1 MVRESLDLLC
11 IMLIVAGEFILVGS
25 GIASG
30 PVNIVFG
37 VLLALVLPGYALSAA
52 VFRMRSVRTAERAA
66 LTLGISLSVAVL
78 GGLVLDA
85 LPSGLETQ
93 TWLFLL
99 GGVTVIASVI
109 ALWRRTRHATAMRI
123 LESRP
128 IALTL
133 SSSSA
138 PREDVPQEDAP
149 QEDTPLEEATSKP
162 PQLRLNRETA
172 AYVLR
177 IFQRAL
183 NRALNRVPRRVPYR
197 AILISGLAFAVFMT
211 GIVIAVNGAIAQE
224 TSGAVTQ
231 LWMLPDSKAP
241 TTLHLGIHTESAQPM
256 EYRLA
261 LSVNG
266 VAYSSWGPIFLAS
279 TDTWE
284 VSVTMPPPAPGDAE
298 QVEADLY
305 RADHP
310 NTILRHVSVTLSG
323 GAAPTAT
330 PTVTPSPAPTKGA
343 KP

>member
-30 PVNIVFG
+30 PVNVVFG

-99 GGVTVIASVI
+99 GGVTVTASVI
-109 ALWRRTRHATAMRI
+109 ALWRRTRHAAAMRI
-123 LESRP
+123 LEPHP
-128 IALTL
+128 IALML
-133 SSSSA
+133 SAAS
-138 PREDVPQEDAP
+138 REDAP
-149 QEDTPLEEATSKP
+149 RKEAAPRP
-162 PQLRLNRETA
+162 PRLGPNRETA
-172 AYVLR
+172 VYLVGVIQPVL
-177 IFQRAL
+177 QRVL
-183 NRALNRVPRRVPYR
+183 RRVPYR
-197 AILISGLAFAVFMT
+197 PILISGLAVAVFMT
-211 GIVIAVNGAIAQE
+211 GIVIAVNGAIAQQ
-224 TSGAVTQ
+224 TSVAVTQ
-231 LWMLPDSKAP
+231 LWMLPDKNAP
-241 TTLHLGIHTESAQPM
+241 TTLHLGIQTEAAQPM

-261 LSVNG
+261 LSING
-266 VAYSSWGPIFLAS
+266 VAYSSWDPIFLTS

-284 VSVTMPPPAPGDAE
+284 VSVKMPAPVPGDVE

-310 NTILRHVSVTLSG
+310 DTILRHVSVTLSG
-323 GAAPTAT
+323 GAAPTTT
-330 PTVTPSPAPTKGA
+330 PTVTPSPAPTKGT

>member
-109 ALWRRTRHATAMRI
+109 ALWRRTRHASAMRI

-128 IALTL
+128 IELTL
-133 SSSSA
+133 SSA
-138 PREDVPQEDAP
+138 PREAP
-149 QEDTPLEEATSKP
+149 QEEAARKP
-162 PQLRLNRETA
+162 PRLGLNRETA
-172 AYVLR
+172 VYLLQTLR
-177 IFQRAL
+177 WAL
-183 NRALNRVPRRVPYR
+183 RRVPRRVPYR
-197 AILISGLAFAVFMT
+197 PILISGLAFAVFMT
-211 GIVIAVNGAIAQE
+211 GIVIAVNGAIAQQ
-224 TSGAVTQ
+224 TSSSVTQ
-231 LWMLPDSKAP
+231 LWMLPDKNAP
-241 TTLHLGIHTESAQPM
+241 TTLRLGIHTEAAQPM

-266 VAYSSWGPIFLAS
+266 TSYSSWNPIFLTS

-284 VSVTMPPPAPGDAE
+284 VSVTMPAPAPGDVE
-298 QVEADLY
+298 QVEANLY

-310 NTILRHVSVTLSG
+310 DTILRHVSVTLG
-323 GAAPTAT
+323 DGAAPI
-330 PTVTPSPAPTKGA
+330 VSPSSAPTKGG
-343 KP
+343 

>member
-1 MVRESLDLLC
+1 
-11 IMLIVAGEFILVGS
+11 MLIVASEFILVGS
-25 GIASG
+25 GVASG

-133 SSSSA
+133 SSA
-138 PREDVPQEDAP
+138 PQEDAS
-149 QEDTPLEEATSKP
+149 QEDAPPEEATPKP

-172 AYVLR
+172 VYLLGV
-177 IFQRAL
+177 IQQAL
-183 NRALNRVPRRVPYR
+183 QRVPRRVLRRVPYR
-197 AILISGLAFAVFMT
+197 PILISGLAFAVFMT
-211 GIVIAVNGAIAQE
+211 GIVIAVNGAIAQQ
-224 TSGAVTQ
+224 TSGSVTQ

-241 TTLHLGIHTESAQPM
+241 TILRLGIHTEAAQPM

-266 VAYSSWGPIFLAS
+266 TSYSSWDPIFLTS

-284 VSVTMPPPAPGDAE
+284 VSVTMPAPAPGDVE
-298 QVEADLY
+298 QIEADLY

-310 NTILRHVSVTLSG
+310 DTILRHVNVTLSG

-330 PTVTPSPAPTKGA
+330 PSVSPSPAPTKGA

>member
-25 GIASG
+25 GVASG

-52 VFRMRSVRTAERAA
+52 AFRMRSVRTAERAA
-66 LTLGISLSVAVL
+66 LTLGLSLSVAIL

-85 LPSGLETQ
+85 LPSGLETD

-99 GGVTVIASVI
+99 GGVTVTASVI
-109 ALWRRTRHATAMRI
+109 ALWRRTRHASAIRI
-123 LESRP
+123 LESRQPHP
-128 IALTL
+128 IELTL
-133 SSSSA
+133 SSK
-138 PREDVPQEDAP
+138 PREDTPQEAVAP
-149 QEDTPLEEATSKP
+149 RP
-162 PQLRLNRETA
+162 PQLGLNRETA
-172 AYVLR
+172 IYLLGVIWQALR
-177 IFQRAL
+177 R
-183 NRALNRVPRRVPYR
+183 PPYR
-197 AILISGLAFAVFMT
+197 PILISGLAFAVFMT
-211 GIVIAVNGAIAQE
+211 GIVIAVNGAIAQQ

-241 TTLHLGIHTESAQPM
+241 TTLRLGIRTEAAQPM

-261 LSVNG
+261 LSING
-266 VAYSSWGPIFLAS
+266 TAYSSWNPIFLTS

-284 VSVTMPPPAPGDAE
+284 VSVTMPAPAPGDVE

-310 NTILRHVSVTLSG
+310 DTILRHVSVTLSG
-323 GAAPTAT
+323 GAAPTA
-330 PTVTPSPAPTKGA
+330 PATVSPSPTATSGA
-343 KP
+343 QP

>member
-11 IMLIVAGEFILVGS
+11 IMLVVAGEFILVGS

-30 PVNIVFG
+30 PVNILFG

-52 VFRMRSVRTAERAA
+52 VFRMRGVRTAERAA

-85 LPSGLETQ
+85 LPGGLETQ

-99 GGVTVIASVI
+99 GGVTVVASVI
-109 ALWRRTRHATAMRI
+109 TLWRRTRHAAATRI
-123 LESRP
+123 LEPHP

-133 SSSSA
+133 SA
-138 PREDVPQEDAP
+138 TPQEQAP
-149 QEDTPLEEATSKP
+149 PEEAP
-162 PQLRLNRETA
+162 PEPPRLGVNRETA
-172 AYVLR
+172 ASILKMLQQVL
-177 IFQRAL
+177 
-183 NRALNRVPRRVPYR
+183 RRVPYR
-197 AILISGLAFAVFMT
+197 PLLISGLAVAVFMS
-211 GIVIAVNGAIAQE
+211 GIVIAVNGAIAQQ
-224 TSGAVTQ
+224 TSVAVTQ
-231 LWMLPDSKAP
+231 LWMLPDKNAP
-241 TTLHLGIHTESAQPM
+241 TTLHLGIHTEAAQPM

-266 VAYSSWGPIFLAS
+266 ASYSSWNPIFLAT

-284 VSVTMPPPAPGDAE
+284 VSVTMPALAPGDEE

-310 NTILRHVSVTLSG
+310 DTILRHVSVTLSG
-323 GAAPTAT
+323 GAAPTTT
-330 PTVTPSPAPTKGA
+330 PTVTPSPAPTKGT

>member
-109 ALWRRTRHATAMRI
+109 ALWRRTRHASAMRI

-128 IALTL
+128 IELTL
-133 SSSSA
+133 SSA
-138 PREDVPQEDAP
+138 PREAP
-149 QEDTPLEEATSKP
+149 QEEAARKP
-162 PQLRLNRETA
+162 PRLGLNRETA
-172 AYVLR
+172 VYLLQTLR
-177 IFQRAL
+177 WAL
-183 NRALNRVPRRVPYR
+183 RRVPRRVPYR
-197 AILISGLAFAVFMT
+197 PILISGLAFAVFMT
-211 GIVIAVNGAIAQE
+211 GIVIAVNGAIAQQ
-224 TSGAVTQ
+224 TSSSVTQ
-231 LWMLPDSKAP
+231 LWMLPDKNAP
-241 TTLHLGIHTESAQPM
+241 TTLRLGIHTEAAQPM

-266 VAYSSWGPIFLAS
+266 TSYSSWNPIFLTS

-284 VSVTMPPPAPGDAE
+284 VSVTMPAPAPGDVE
-298 QVEADLY
+298 QVEANLY

-310 NTILRHVSVTLSG
+310 DTILRHVSVTLG
-323 GAAPTAT
+323 EGAAPI
-330 PTVTPSPAPTKGA
+330 VSPSSAPTKGG
-343 KP
+343 

>member
-11 IMLIVAGEFILVGS
+11 IMLIVAGEFILIGS

-99 GGVTVIASVI
+99 GGVTVAASVI

-128 IALTL
+128 IALTV
-133 SSSSA
+133 SSA
-138 PREDVPQEDAP
+138 PQEQASP
-149 QEDTPLEEATSKP
+149 EP
-162 PQLRLNRETA
+162 PQLRLNRETTV
-172 AYVLR
+172 YLLGVGQQIL
-177 IFQRAL
+177 
-183 NRALNRVPRRVPYR
+183 RRVPYR
-197 AILISGLAFAVFMT
+197 PMLISGLAFAVFLT
-211 GIVIAVNGAIAQE
+211 GIVIAVNGAIAQQ
-224 TSGAVTQ
+224 TSSPVTQ
-231 LWMLPDSKAP
+231 LWMLPDKNAP
-241 TTLHLGIHTESAQPM
+241 TTLRLGIHTEAAQPM

-261 LSVNG
+261 LSING
-266 VAYSSWGPIFLAS
+266 TSYSSWDPIFLTS

-284 VSVTMPPPAPGDAE
+284 VSVTMPAPAPGDVE

-310 NTILRHVSVTLSG
+310 DTILRHVSIVLNG
-323 GAAPTAT
+323 GAT
-330 PTVTPSPAPTKGA
+330 PIVSPSPVPTKGG
-343 KP
+343 

>member
-30 PVNIVFG
+30 PVNILFG

-85 LPSGLETQ
+85 LPGGLETQ

-99 GGVTVIASVI
+99 GGVTVVASVI
-109 ALWRRTRHATAMRI
+109 TLWRRTRHAAATRI
-123 LESRP
+123 LEPHP

-133 SSSSA
+133 SA
-138 PREDVPQEDAP
+138 VPP
-149 QEDTPLEEATSKP
+149 EEAP
-162 PQLRLNRETA
+162 PEEAPPEPPRLGVNRETA
-172 AYVLR
+172 ASILKMLQQVLR
-177 IFQRAL
+177 H
-183 NRALNRVPRRVPYR
+183 VPYR
-197 AILISGLAFAVFMT
+197 PLLISGLAVAVFMT
-211 GIVIAVNGAIAQE
+211 GIVIAVNGAIAQQ
-224 TSGAVTQ
+224 TSVAVTQ
-231 LWMLPDSKAP
+231 LWMLPDKNAL
-241 TTLHLGIHTESAQPM
+241 TTLHLGIHTEAAQPM

-266 VAYSSWGPIFLAS
+266 TSYSSWNPIFLAS

-284 VSVTMPPPAPGDAE
+284 VSVTMPAPAPGDAE

-310 NTILRHVSVTLSG
+310 DTILRHVSVTLSG
-323 GAAPTAT
+323 GAASTAT
-330 PTVTPSPAPTKGA
+330 PTVMASPAPTKGT

>member
-30 PVNIVFG
+30 PVNILFG

-85 LPSGLETQ
+85 LPGGLETQ

-99 GGVTVIASVI
+99 GGVTVVASVI
-109 ALWRRTRHATAMRI
+109 TLWRRTRHAAATRI
-123 LESRP
+123 LEPHP

-133 SSSSA
+133 SA
-138 PREDVPQEDAP
+138 VPP
-149 QEDTPLEEATSKP
+149 EEAP
-162 PQLRLNRETA
+162 PEEAPPEPPRLGVNRETA
-172 AYVLR
+172 ASILKMLQQVLR
-177 IFQRAL
+177 RLRRLQQVL
-183 NRALNRVPRRVPYR
+183 RRVPYR
-197 AILISGLAFAVFMT
+197 PLLISGLAVAVFMT
-211 GIVIAVNGAIAQE
+211 GIVIAVNGAIAQQK
-224 TSGAVTQ
+224 SVAVTQ
-231 LWMLPDSKAP
+231 LWMLPDKNAP
-241 TTLHLGIHTESAQPM
+241 TTLNLGIHTEAAQPM

-261 LSVNG
+261 LSING
-266 VAYSSWGPIFLAS
+266 TSYSSWDPIFLTS

-284 VSVTMPPPAPGDAE
+284 VSVTMPAPAPGDVE

-310 NTILRHVSVTLSG
+310 DTILRHVSVTLNG
-323 GAAPTAT
+323 GAAPI
-330 PTVTPSPAPTKGA
+330 VSPSSAPTKGG
-343 KP
+343 

>member
-37 VLLALVLPGYALSAA
+37 VLLALVLPGYAPSAA

-99 GGVTVIASVI
+99 GGVTVIASMI
-109 ALWRRTRHATAMRI
+109 ALWRRTRHASAMRI

-128 IALTL
+128 IELTL
-133 SSSSA
+133 SSA
-138 PREDVPQEDAP
+138 PREASR
-149 QEDTPLEEATSKP
+149 EEAARKP
-162 PQLRLNRETA
+162 PRLGLNLETA
-172 AYVLR
+172 VYLPQTLR
-177 IFQRAL
+177 QAL
-183 NRALNRVPRRVPYR
+183 RRVPYR
-197 AILISGLAFAVFMT
+197 PILISGLAFAVFMT
-211 GIVIAVNGAIAQE
+211 GIVVAVNGAVAQQ
-224 TSGAVTQ
+224 TSSPVTQ
-231 LWMLPDSKAP
+231 LWMLPDKNAP
-241 TTLHLGIHTESAQPM
+241 TTLRLGIHTEAAQPM

-261 LSVNG
+261 LSING
-266 VAYSSWGPIFLAS
+266 TSYSSWNPIFLTS

-284 VSVTMPPPAPGDAE
+284 VSVTMPAPAPGDVE

-310 NTILRHVSVTLSG
+310 DTILRHVSVTLGG
-323 GAAPTAT
+323 GAAPI
-330 PTVTPSPAPTKGA
+330 VSPSSAPTRGG
-343 KP
+343 

>member
-11 IMLIVAGEFILVGS
+11 IMLIVAGEFILIGS

-37 VLLALVLPGYALSAA
+37 VLLALVLRGYALSAA

-99 GGVTVIASVI
+99 GGVTVAASVI

-128 IALTL
+128 IALTV
-133 SSSSA
+133 SSA
-138 PREDVPQEDAP
+138 PQEQASP
-149 QEDTPLEEATSKP
+149 EP
-162 PQLRLNRETA
+162 PQLRLNRETTV
-172 AYVLR
+172 YLLGVGQQIL
-177 IFQRAL
+177 
-183 NRALNRVPRRVPYR
+183 RRVPYR
-197 AILISGLAFAVFMT
+197 PMLISGLAFAVFLT
-211 GIVIAVNGAIAQE
+211 GIVIAVNGAIAQQ
-224 TSGAVTQ
+224 TSSPVTQ
-231 LWMLPDSKAP
+231 LWMLPDKNAP
-241 TTLHLGIHTESAQPM
+241 TTLRLGIHTEAAQPM

-261 LSVNG
+261 LSING
-266 VAYSSWGPIFLAS
+266 TSYSSWDPIFLTS

-284 VSVTMPPPAPGDAE
+284 VSVTMPSPAPGDVE

-310 NTILRHVSVTLSG
+310 DTILRHVSIVLNG
-323 GAAPTAT
+323 GAT
-330 PTVTPSPAPTKGA
+330 PIVSPSPAPTKGG
-343 KP
+343 

>member
-99 GGVTVIASVI
+99 GGVTVIASMI
-109 ALWRRTRHATAMRI
+109 ALWRRTRHASAMRI

-128 IALTL
+128 IELTL
-133 SSSSA
+133 SSA
-138 PREDVPQEDAP
+138 PREAP
-149 QEDTPLEEATSKP
+149 QEEAARKP
-162 PQLRLNRETA
+162 PRLGLNRETA
-172 AYVLR
+172 VYLLQTLR
-177 IFQRAL
+177 WAL
-183 NRALNRVPRRVPYR
+183 RRVPRRVPYR
-197 AILISGLAFAVFMT
+197 PILISGLAFAVFMT
-211 GIVIAVNGAIAQE
+211 GIVIAVNGAIAQQ
-224 TSGAVTQ
+224 TSSSVTQ
-231 LWMLPDSKAP
+231 LWMLPDKNAP
-241 TTLHLGIHTESAQPM
+241 TTLRLGIHTEAAQPM

-266 VAYSSWGPIFLAS
+266 TSYSSWNPIFLTS

-284 VSVTMPPPAPGDAE
+284 VSVTLPAPAPGDVE
-298 QVEADLY
+298 QVEANLY

-310 NTILRHVSVTLSG
+310 DTILRHVSVTLG
-323 GAAPTAT
+323 EGAVPI
-330 PTVTPSPAPTKGA
+330 VSPSSAPTKGG
-343 KP
+343 

>member
-1 MVRESLDLLC
+1 MVRESLDMIRESLDLLC

-25 GIASG
+25 WIASG

-99 GGVTVIASVI
+99 GGVTVIASVV

-138 PREDVPQEDAP
+138 PQVDVPQEDAP
-149 QEDTPLEEATSKP
+149 QEEAPPRP

-172 AYVLR
+172 VYLLGVV
-177 IFQRAL
+177 QWAL
-183 NRALNRVPRRVPYR
+183 KRVPRRVPYR
-197 AILISGLAFAVFMT
+197 PILIGGLAFVVFMT

-231 LWMLPDSKAP
+231 LWMLPDSNAP
-241 TTLHLGIHTESAQPM
+241 TTLRIGIHTEAAQPM

-261 LSVNG
+261 LLVNG
-266 VAYSSWGPIFLAS
+266 TSYSSWEPIFLTS

-284 VSVTMPPPAPGDAE
+284 VSVTMAAPAPGDVE

-310 NTILRHVSVTLSG
+310 DTILRHVSVTLGG
-323 GAAPTAT
+323 GAAPAAT
-330 PTVTPSPAPTKGA
+330 PTVTPSPAPTNGA

>member
-99 GGVTVIASVI
+99 GGVTIIASMI
-109 ALWRRTRHATAMRI
+109 ALWRRTRHTTALRI

-128 IALTL
+128 IELTL
-133 SSSSA
+133 SSAS
-138 PREDVPQEDAP
+138 REASQKETAR
-149 QEDTPLEEATSKP
+149 KP
-162 PQLRLNRETA
+162 PRLGLNRETA
-172 AYVLR
+172 VYLVQTLR
-177 IFQRAL
+177 Q
-183 NRALNRVPRRVPYR
+183 VPRRVPYR
-197 AILISGLAFAVFMT
+197 PILISGLAFVVFMT
-211 GIVIAVNGAIAQE
+211 GIVIAVNGAIAQQ
-224 TSGAVTQ
+224 TSSPVTQ
-231 LWMLPDSKAP
+231 LWMLPDKNAP
-241 TTLHLGIHTESAQPM
+241 TTLHLGIHTEAAQPM

-261 LSVNG
+261 LSING
-266 VAYSSWGPIFLAS
+266 TSYSSWDPIFLTS

-284 VSVTMPPPAPGDAE
+284 VSVTMPAPAPGDVE

-310 NTILRHVSVTLSG
+310 NTILRHVSVTLG
-323 GAAPTAT
+323 NGASPI
-330 PTVTPSPAPTKGA
+330 VSPSSAPTKGG
-343 KP
+343 

>member
-30 PVNIVFG
+30 PVNVVFG

-99 GGVTVIASVI
+99 GGVTVTASVI
-109 ALWRRTRHATAMRI
+109 ALWRRTRHAAAMRI
-123 LESRP
+123 LEPHP

-133 SSSSA
+133 SSSSREETAA
-138 PREDVPQEDAP
+138 PR
-149 QEDTPLEEATSKP
+149 P
-162 PQLRLNRETA
+162 PRLGPNRETA
-172 AYVLR
+172 VYLVGVIQRVL
-177 IFQRAL
+177 
-183 NRALNRVPRRVPYR
+183 RRVPYR
-197 AILISGLAFAVFMT
+197 PILISGLAFAVFMT
-211 GIVIAVNGAIAQE
+211 GIVIAVNGAIAQQ
-224 TSGAVTQ
+224 TSVAVTQ
-231 LWMLPDSKAP
+231 LWMLPDKNAP
-241 TTLHLGIHTESAQPM
+241 TTLRLGIHTEAAQPM

-261 LSVNG
+261 LSING
-266 VAYSSWGPIFLAS
+266 VAYSSWDPIFLTS

-284 VSVTMPPPAPGDAE
+284 VSVTTPAPAPGNVE

-310 NTILRHVSVTLSG
+310 DTILRHVSVALSG
-323 GAAPTAT
+323 GAAPTAI
-330 PTVTPSPAPTKGA
+330 PTASPSPAPTKGA

>member
-109 ALWRRTRHATAMRI
+109 ALWRRTRHASAMRI

-128 IALTL
+128 IELTL
-133 SSSSA
+133 SSA
-138 PREDVPQEDAP
+138 PREAP
-149 QEDTPLEEATSKP
+149 QEEAARKP
-162 PQLRLNRETA
+162 PRLGLNRETA
-172 AYVLR
+172 VYLLQTLR
-177 IFQRAL
+177 QAL
-183 NRALNRVPRRVPYR
+183 RRVPRRVPYR
-197 AILISGLAFAVFMT
+197 PILISGLAFAVFMT
-211 GIVIAVNGAIAQE
+211 GIVIAVNGAIAQQ
-224 TSGAVTQ
+224 TSSSVTQ
-231 LWMLPDSKAP
+231 LWMLPDKNAP
-241 TTLHLGIHTESAQPM
+241 TTLRLGIHTEAAQPM

-266 VAYSSWGPIFLAS
+266 TSYSSWNPIFLTS

-284 VSVTMPPPAPGDAE
+284 VSVTMPAPAPGDVE
-298 QVEADLY
+298 QVEANLY

-310 NTILRHVSVTLSG
+310 DTILRHVSVTLG
-323 GAAPTAT
+323 DGAAPI
-330 PTVTPSPAPTKGA
+330 VSPSSAPTKGG
-343 KP
+343 

>member
-99 GGVTVIASVI
+99 GGVTVIASMI
-109 ALWRRTRHATAMRI
+109 ALWRRTRHASAMRI

-128 IALTL
+128 IELTL
-133 SSSSA
+133 SSA
-138 PREDVPQEDAP
+138 PREAP
-149 QEDTPLEEATSKP
+149 QEEAARKP
-162 PQLRLNRETA
+162 PRLGLNRETA
-172 AYVLR
+172 VYLLQTLR
-177 IFQRAL
+177 WAL
-183 NRALNRVPRRVPYR
+183 RRVPRRVPYR
-197 AILISGLAFAVFMT
+197 PILISGLAFAVFMT
-211 GIVIAVNGAIAQE
+211 GIVIAVNGAIAQQ
-224 TSGAVTQ
+224 TSSSVTQ
-231 LWMLPDSKAP
+231 LWMLPDKNAP
-241 TTLHLGIHTESAQPM
+241 TTLRLGIHTEAAQPM

-266 VAYSSWGPIFLAS
+266 TSYSSWNPIFLTS

-284 VSVTMPPPAPGDAE
+284 VSVTMPAPAPGDVE
-298 QVEADLY
+298 QVEANLY

-310 NTILRHVSVTLSG
+310 DTILRHVSVTLG
-323 GAAPTAT
+323 DGAAPI
-330 PTVTPSPAPTKGA
+330 VSPSSAPTKGG
-343 KP
+343 

>member
-30 PVNIVFG
+30 PVNVVFG

-52 VFRMRSVRTAERAA
+52 VFRMRSVRAAERAA

-99 GGVTVIASVI
+99 GGVTVTASVI
-109 ALWRRTRHATAMRI
+109 ALWRRTRHAAAMRI
-123 LESRP
+123 LEPRP
-128 IALTL
+128 IELTL
-133 SSSSA
+133 SS
-138 PREDVPQEDAP
+138 VPQK
-149 QEDTPLEEATSKP
+149 QEEAASPAP
-162 PQLRLNRETA
+162 PLRLNRETA
-172 AYVLR
+172 VYLLGVA
-177 IFQRAL
+177 QRL
-183 NRALNRVPRRVPYR
+183 LRRVPYR
-197 AILISGLAFAVFMT
+197 PILISGLAFAVFMT
-211 GIVIAVNGAIAQE
+211 GIVIAVNGAIAQQ
-224 TSGAVTQ
+224 TSAAVTQ
-231 LWMLPDSKAP
+231 LWMLPDKNAP
-241 TTLHLGIHTESAQPM
+241 TTLHLGIHTEAAQPM

-261 LSVNG
+261 ISVNG
-266 VAYSSWGPIFLAS
+266 VAYSSWNPIFLTS

-284 VSVTMPPPAPGDAE
+284 VSVTMPTPATGEVE

-310 NTILRHVSVTLSG
+310 DTILRHVSVSLSG
-323 GAAPTAT
+323 GAAPA
-330 PTVTPSPAPTKGA
+330 A
-343 KP
+343 

>member
-25 GIASG
+25 GIVSG

-66 LTLGISLSVAVL
+66 LTLGISLSVAIL

-85 LPSGLETQ
+85 LPGGLETQ

-99 GGVTVIASVI
+99 GGVTVTASVI

-133 SSSSA
+133 TSA
-138 PREDVPQEDAP
+138 PREDAP
-149 QEDTPLEEATSKP
+149 PDEATPQP
-162 PQLRLNRETA
+162 PQLKLNRETA
-172 AYVLR
+172 VYFLGVIQRVLR
-177 IFQRAL
+177 QAL
-183 NRALNRVPRRVPYR
+183 RRVPYR
-197 AILISGLAFAVFMT
+197 PILISGLAFAVFLT
-211 GIVIAVNGAIAQE
+211 GIVIAVNGAIAQQ

-241 TTLHLGIHTESAQPM
+241 TTLRIGIHTEAAQPM

-261 LSVNG
+261 LSING
-266 VAYSSWGPIFLAS
+266 TSYSSWDPIFLTS
-279 TDTWE
+279 TDTWQ
-284 VSVTMPPPAPGDAE
+284 VSVTMPAPAPGDAE
-298 QVEADLY
+298 QIEADLY

-310 NTILRHVSVTLSG
+310 DTILRHVSVTLSG

-343 KP
+343 QP

>member
-85 LPSGLETQ
+85 LPGGLETQ

-99 GGVTVIASVI
+99 GGVSVTASVI

-128 IALTL
+128 IELTL
-133 SSSSA
+133 SSA
-138 PREDVPQEDAP
+138 PREDAP
-149 QEDTPLEEATSKP
+149 QEEATPKP
-162 PQLRLNRETA
+162 PWLGLNRETA
-172 AYVLR
+172 VYLLKMLRQALRQTYQRVL
-177 IFQRAL
+177 
-183 NRALNRVPRRVPYR
+183 RRVPFR
-197 AILISGLAFAVFMT
+197 PILISGLAFAVFMT
-211 GIVIAVNGAIAQE
+211 GIVIAVNGAVAQQ

-231 LWMLPDSKAP
+231 LWMLPDNNVP
-241 TTLHLGIHTESAQPM
+241 TTLHIGIHTEAAQPM

-261 LSVNG
+261 LSING
-266 VAYSSWGPIFLAS
+266 TAYSSWDPIFLTS
-279 TDTWE
+279 TDTWQ
-284 VSVTMPPPAPGDAE
+284 VSVTMPSPAPGDAE

-323 GAAPTAT
+323 GAAPPPT
-330 PTVTPSPAPTKGA
+330 PTVSPSPAPPKGA